1 MERGMTMID
10 IHSHILPGIDDGA
23 RTMKDSIDMAKLA
36 VSEGIHTIIATPHHM
51 NSHYENPKSDILKL
65 VDQVNEELKKQQ
77 IDLLVLPGQ
86 ECRIYGE
93 LIEDYRNGDLLP
105 LNKHSQYIFI
115 EFPSNSVPRYTD
127 RLFYELQNEGLI
139 PVIVHPERNV
149 EITARPDKLY
159 NLVKNG
165 AVTQITASS
174 LTGHFGKNI
183 QKFSRQLIEANLTH
197 FVASDAHNVTNR
209 AFKMDE
215 ALDLIEEK
223 YGIDMVY
230 YFTENAELLID
241 GKNIYKEIPEKVKKR
256 KFLGIF

>member
-1 MERGMTMID
+1 MID

-23 RTMKDSIDMAKLA
+23 QSMEDSIDMAKAA

-51 NSHYENPKSDILKL
+51 NNKFENPKSDILPL
-65 VDQVNEELKKQQ
+65 VDRLNEELKNRQ

-93 LIEDYRNGDLLP
+93 IIEDYKKGDIVP
-105 LNKHSQYIFI
+105 LNQYSQYIFV
-115 EFPSNSVPRYTD
+115 EFPSSSVPRYAD
-127 RLFYELQNEGLI
+127 RLFYELQNEGLV
-139 PVIVHPERNV
+139 PVIVHPERNT
-149 EITARPDKLY
+149 ELIARPDKLY

-165 AVTQITASS
+165 AATQITASS
-174 LTGHFGKNI
+174 LTGYFGKNI

-197 FVASDAHNVTNR
+197 FIASDAHNVTNR
-209 AFKMDE
+209 TFKMSE
-215 ALDLIEEK
+215 AMDFTEEK

-230 YFTENAELLID
+230 YFTENAELLVG